1 MSEEVRLCPPTD
13 RKCILCER
21 VEEWDGETSNWEIGE
36 INGKEMIGEKF
47 CMHEWDIT
55 GTHKSIIEVV

>member
-1 MSEEVRLCPPTD
+1 MLCG
-13 RKCILCER
+13 RK
-21 VEEWDGETSNWEIGE
+21 EEWNAEVVNWEIGE
-36 INGKEMIGEKF
+36 VDGEKMIGEKF

>member
-21 VEEWDGETSNWEIGE
+21 VEESDGETSNWEIGE
-36 INGKEMIGEKF
+36 INGKEMLGEKF

>member
-21 VEEWDGETSNWEIGE
+21 VEEWDGETSNWEIRE
-36 INGKEMIGEKF
+36 INGKEMVGEKF

>member
-13 RKCILCER
+13 RECTLCGR
-21 VEEWDGETSNWEIGE
+21 KEEWNAEDINWEAEEGEGEKKIGET
-36 INGKEMIGEKF
+36 F

>member
-21 VEEWDGETSNWEIGE
+21 VEEWDGETSNWEIRE

>member
-21 VEEWDGETSNWEIGE
+21 VEESDGETSNWEIGE
-36 INGKEMIGEKF
+36 INGKEMVGEKF